1 MMNKYFYKKYD
12 MKKIFAL
19 MLSVL
24 MLTGCENMF
33 EPAIENILEKDFMYK
48 DAQFAGGILL
58 NAYSMLPSNG
68 WRHSDVAT
76 DNAVSNNP
84 GNNYRRIAGGQW
96 TSDNNP
102 LEVWQNSYYALQYIN
117 LIINGADRV
126 NWAMDNEA
134 RLVYADRFKGEA
146 FGLRAIF
153 MLHLMQHHA
162 GKSPDGELLGVPI
175 ITEYLEINSDFNLPR
190 GTFQKCM
197 ELIYADLDSAEALL
211 PLDYAVAANADEL
224 YLNKYKD
231 RGISAS
237 AFERVF
243 GSYGHGRM
251 TRRIAEAIRARAA
264 LFAASEAYSEGSST
278 TWEDAANAA
287 AKVLNRING
296 VSGLD
301 ANGLITWFSSARD
314 IDRLGAGLN
323 SAEVLWR
330 TEFDESVNLERE
342 NYPPTLSGNG
352 RINPTQNLVDAFP
365 MANGYPI
372 GHASSGYNPQ
382 NPFVNR
388 DGRLAAFIVVNG
400 GRIGVTNTVITTA
413 VSGADNNALNRVE
426 TSTRTG
432 YYLRKLL
439 RPDINLNPATNKRH
453 YRPHIRFTEIFLNY
467 AEAANEAWGPD
478 EMAPGASYS
487 ARTVISAI
495 RNRAVVGKT
504 NNDPYLASITET
516 DKDGMR
522 EMIRNERR
530 LELCFEDFRFWDLRR
545 WKKDLNETVKGVSI
559 QGTEFTIFDVDP
571 RQYQDYMYYGPIPK
585 SEVLKYN
592 ALVQNQGW

>member
-1 MMNKYFYKKYD
+1 

-19 MLSVL
+19 MLSVFML
-24 MLTGCENMF
+24 MGCEDMF

-48 DAQFAGGILL
+48 DAQFAGGLLL
-58 NAYSMLPSNG
+58 NAYSMLPTNG
-68 WRHSDVAT
+68 WIHSDVAT
-76 DNAVSNNP
+76 DNAVSNDP
-84 GNNYRRIAGGQW
+84 VNNFRRTADGQW

-102 LEVWQNSYYALQYIN
+102 FEVWQNSYYALQYVN

-126 NWAMDNEA
+126 NWALDSIA
-134 RLVYADRFKGEA
+134 SLIYADRFRGEA
-146 FGLRAIF
+146 YGLRAIF

-162 GKSPDGELLGVPI
+162 GKAPDGELLGVPI
-175 ITEYLEINSDFNLPR
+175 ITDYLEVNSDFNLPR

-197 ELIYADLDSAEALL
+197 EFIYADLDSAEALL
-211 PLDYAVAANADEL
+211 PLDYAIAASSDEL

-231 RGISAS
+231 RGVSAS

-243 GSYGHGRM
+243 GSHGHGRM

-296 VSGLD
+296 VGGFD
-301 ANGLITWFSSARD
+301 ANGLSAWFGSARD

-330 TEFDESVNLERE
+330 TEFVESVTLERE
-342 NYPPTLSGNG
+342 NYPPSLFGNG

-372 GHASSGYNPQ
+372 SHASSGYNPQ
-382 NPFVNR
+382 TPYLNR
-388 DGRLAAFIVVNG
+388 DARLAAYVVLNG
-400 GRIGVTNTVITTA
+400 SRFGATNTVIMTA
-413 VSGADNNALNRVE
+413 VDDANNNNALNRVE

-432 YYLRKLL
+432 YYLRKLM
-439 RPDINLNPATNKRH
+439 RPDISLNPATNKRH

-478 EMAPGASYS
+478 GMAPGASYS
-487 ARTVISAI
+487 ARSVISAI
-495 RNRAVVGKT
+495 RNRAAVGKT
-504 NNDPYLASITET
+504 NNDPYLASIT

-522 EMIRNERR
+522 ELIRNERR

-545 WKKDLNETVKGVSI
+545 WKKELNETVKGVRI
-559 QGTEFTIFDVDP
+559 QGTEFTIFDVDT

-585 SEVLKYN
+585 SEVLKYD